1 MIQNFEQ
8 IEDLDVT
15 NDLVFQRIFGK
26 VGNEEITKGF
36 LEKIL
41 GIQIDELTLDTN
53 KRLIGEEID
62 DKIGRIDVKAKLK
75 DGTKVVIEMQASSY
89 KYMPERLLY
98 YWASAYTEGFKK
110 GDKYRMLEKTIAILI
125 SKENLGITKGISQ
138 YHTKWD
144 IREKTHLDKV
154 FTKNL
159 EIHIL
164 ELGKYKDGQDDKEKG
179 NWIKFIKDGGKA
191 KMDGKVQK
199 ALKEAQEE
207 LERLTQDPETAEMYY
222 QRVKDLR
229 DMLSYAD
236 AAKEEG
242 IELGMSQGIEQGI
255 EQGIKQ
261 GISQGVEQGIELG
274 KKEQQKEIVLALYK
288 RNMPIDE
295 ICNIV
300 NLSKENVEEIIGKQN
315 NASK

>member
-1 MIQNFEQ
+1 
-8 IEDLDVT
+8 
-15 NDLVFQRIFGK
+15 
-26 VGNEEITKGF
+26 
-36 LEKIL
+36 
-41 GIQIDELTLDTN
+41 
-53 KRLIGEEID
+53 
-62 DKIGRIDVKAKLK
+62 
-75 DGTKVVIEMQASSY
+75 
-89 KYMPERLLY
+89 
-98 YWASAYTEGFKK
+98 
-110 GDKYRMLEKTIAILI
+110 
-125 SKENLGITKGISQ
+125 
-138 YHTKWD
+138 
-144 IREKTHLDKV
+144 
-154 FTKNL
+154 
-159 EIHIL
+159 
-164 ELGKYKDGQDDKEKG
+164 
-179 NWIKFIKDGGKA
+179 
-191 KMDGKVQK
+191 MDGKVQK

-242 IELGMSQGIEQGI
+242 IELGVSQGI

-288 RNMPIDE
+288 RNMSIDE

-315 NASK
+315 NIAN